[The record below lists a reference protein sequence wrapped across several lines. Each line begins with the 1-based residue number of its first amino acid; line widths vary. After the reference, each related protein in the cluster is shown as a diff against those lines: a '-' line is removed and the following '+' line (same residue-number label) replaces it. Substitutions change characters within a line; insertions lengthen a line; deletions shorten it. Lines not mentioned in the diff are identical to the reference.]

1 MNERMISR
9 FQHFFRCRMSDKEV
23 IVVFHD
29 NSTIT
34 RVKYALCLTHFRL
47 FFTVNM
53 LELGPIG
60 FHSIFISCC
69 FEHISVF
76 FLYFF
81 RSAWISGSK
90 TLYTLSCVCQVLSI
104 CKTQKFFF

>member
-1 MNERMISR
+1 M
-9 FQHFFRCRMSDKEV
+9 

-69 FEHISVF
+69 FEHVS
-76 FLYFF
+76 
-81 RSAWISGSK
+81 
-90 TLYTLSCVCQVLSI
+90 
-104 CKTQKFFF
+104 FFFCTFLDPHGYPGQKRSIHFRVCAKFCPSAKHRSFFFKL